1 LVTAGGQFSIRLGA
15 FDYAPAKEATLVD
28 WHMNFADPEL
38 FLAYG
43 SSLLAQDELQVAEHP
58 ALGSLREALVLAG
71 RTPMTVDGRGD
82 PTPVTISGVQRRC
95 AIDTLPNPGGGRP
108 EGLYGNAFG
117 RAPKEQIMAATRAL
131 VPPTISNI
139 LAMAAPACG
148 YGDYTEQDIS
158 YVLNAAFTGFSAAS
172 SRAVI
177 HTGFWGCGAFGGN
190 RSLMTILQAMAGDLA
205 GVDIVFWALDQA
217 GLQTSRD
224 AYQLYLQLRGDT
236 ESVSQIL
243 DELLQ
248 RRFQWGESDGN

>member
-1 LVTAGGQFSIRLGA
+1 
-15 FDYAPAKEATLVD
+15 
-28 WHMNFADPEL
+28 
-38 FLAYG
+38 
-43 SSLLAQDELQVAEHP
+43 
-58 ALGSLREALVLAG
+58 
-71 RTPMTVDGRGD
+71 
-82 PTPVTISGVQRRC
+82 
-95 AIDTLPNPGGGRP
+95 
-108 EGLYGNAFG
+108 
-117 RAPKEQIMAATRAL
+117 MAATKAL

-139 LAMAAPACG
+139 LAMAAPPWG
-148 YGDYTEQDIS
+148 NGDYTEQEIA
-158 YVLNAAFTGFSAAS
+158 YVLNAAFTGFSAARRESRRFAGAS

>member
-1 LVTAGGQFSIRLGA
+1 
-15 FDYAPAKEATLVD
+15 
-28 WHMNFADPEL
+28 
-38 FLAYG
+38 
-43 SSLLAQDELQVAEHP
+43 
-58 ALGSLREALVLAG
+58 
-71 RTPMTVDGRGD
+71 
-82 PTPVTISGVQRRC
+82 
-95 AIDTLPNPGGGRP
+95 
-108 EGLYGNAFG
+108 
-117 RAPKEQIMAATRAL
+117 MAATKAL

-139 LAMAAPACG
+139 LAMAAPPWG
-148 YGDYTEQDIS
+148 NGDYTEQEIA
-158 YVLNAAFTGFSAAS
+158 YVLNAAFTGFSAARRES
-172 SRAVI
+172 RRFARTFSRAVI

-205 GVDIVFWALDQA
+205 GVDIVFWAFDQA

>member
-1 LVTAGGQFSIRLGA
+1 MQA
-15 FDYAPAKEATLVD
+15 AKEATLVD

-38 FLAYG
+38 FVAYG

-58 ALGSLREALVLAG
+58 VLGSLREALVLAG

-95 AIDTLPNPGGGRP
+95 AIDTLPNPGAGRP
-108 EGLYGNAFG
+108 EGLYGNAFA
-117 RAPKEQIMAATRAL
+117 RAPKEQIMAATKAL

-158 YVLNAAFTGFSAAS
+158 LRSERGLYGILRGAS
-172 SRAVI
+172 GEQTHCRNILANRDSY
-177 HTGFWGCGAFGGN
+177 GFWGCGAFGGN
-190 RSLMTILQAMAGDLA
+190 RSLMTILQALAGDLA
-205 GVDIVFWALDQA
+205 GVDIVFWAFDQA
-217 GLQTSRD
+217 GLQTSHD

-243 DELLQ
+243 EELLQ